1 MSLRLKTILGVGFI
15 EAILL
20 LALITTVLSYM
31 RKSNESNL
39 EDYVATT
46 TTLFASTTKDAVL
59 SFDLASLENFVEAI
73 LTNKGLVYTRI
84 FDNDNNLLASGG
96 DSQYLNKSF
105 QLDARYQDVTD
116 AVYDASKQITVDGIP
131 YGRIEMGFSTEGIE
145 KAITE
150 ARRLA
155 VTIAIIEMSLVAL
168 FSFFLGVYLTKQLK
182 VLNDSARRIAD
193 GDLAQKITVK
203 ARDEIGEVA
212 DSFNKMM
219 FSLNRANQEAE
230 KYQIE
235 LIALNKTLEDRV
247 EKRTQKIFE
256 QKEKLES
263 AYGKLQEAQEQLIQS
278 EKMASIGQL
287 AAGVAHEINNPVS
300 FVKSNLSSLAGYID
314 TYKEL
319 IDKQKKILSAIEL
332 TPENNIRD
340 QLTELSLYCEDNDVD
355 FINEDIDGLV
365 EESIKGTNRVTE
377 IVKGLSV
384 YSRSSDEVMEECD
397 VNALIGNVLTMLGNE
412 LKYSCEVITQLGD
425 LPFLQCHPGKITQV
439 ITNLVI
445 NAMHSMDEE
454 GVLTISSVHQKTA
467 TTSNVVIQV
476 LDTGKGIAEEN
487 IVKLFDPFF
496 TTKPVGEGT
505 GLGLSISQGIICDH
519 GGTISVENVA
529 GKGALFT
536 ITLPAPVNN

>member
-1 MSLRLKTILGVGFI
+1 
-15 EAILL
+15 
-20 LALITTVLSYM
+20 
-31 RKSNESNL
+31 
-39 EDYVATT
+39 
-46 TTLFASTTKDAVL
+46 LFASTTKDAVL

-105 QLDARYQDVTD
+105 QLDTRYQDVTD

-145 KAITE
+145 KAISE

-193 GDLAQKITVK
+193 GDLTQKITVK
-203 ARDEIGEVA
+203 TRDEIGEVA

-340 QLTELSLYCEDNDVD
+340 QLTELSLYYENNDVD
-355 FINEDIDGLV
+355 FINEDIDDLV

-377 IVKGLSV
+377 IVKGLNV
-384 YSRSSDEVMEECD
+384 YSRSSDEAMEECD

>member
-1 MSLRLKTILGVGFI
+1 
-15 EAILL
+15 
-20 LALITTVLSYM
+20 
-31 RKSNESNL
+31 
-39 EDYVATT
+39 
-46 TTLFASTTKDAVL
+46 
-59 SFDLASLENFVEAI
+59 
-73 LTNKGLVYTRI
+73 
-84 FDNDNNLLASGG
+84 
-96 DSQYLNKSF
+96 
-105 QLDARYQDVTD
+105 
-116 AVYDASKQITVDGIP
+116 
-131 YGRIEMGFSTEGIE
+131 
-145 KAITE
+145 
-150 ARRLA
+150 
-155 VTIAIIEMSLVAL
+155 
-168 FSFFLGVYLTKQLK
+168 
-182 VLNDSARRIAD
+182 
-193 GDLAQKITVK
+193 
-203 ARDEIGEVA
+203 
-212 DSFNKMM
+212 
-219 FSLNRANQEAE
+219 
-230 KYQIE
+230 
-235 LIALNKTLEDRV
+235 
-247 EKRTQKIFE
+247 
-256 QKEKLES
+256 
-263 AYGKLQEAQEQLIQS
+263 
-278 EKMASIGQL
+278 
-287 AAGVAHEINNPVS
+287 
-300 FVKSNLSSLAGYID
+300 LSSLAGYID